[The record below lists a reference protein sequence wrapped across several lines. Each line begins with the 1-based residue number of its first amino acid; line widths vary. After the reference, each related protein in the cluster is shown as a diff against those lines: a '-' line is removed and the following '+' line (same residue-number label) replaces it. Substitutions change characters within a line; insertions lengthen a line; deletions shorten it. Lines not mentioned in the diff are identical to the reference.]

1 MEKQS
6 TIRTVYLYI
15 FAMVGLALLIIGG
28 VRFID
33 MGLKSFVFTQA
44 EEESRYYAVKPP
56 TPYPL
61 PRIEDLQDE
70 EGLSEEE
77 KIVIKQWVADYAAWQ
92 ERTSGID
99 PVTAR
104 RHRDASTN
112 LALILVGLPLY
123 IYHWR
128 LIRKEANKKGR
139 SESQA
144 AATTPVT

>member
-1 MEKQS
+1 MEKHS

-15 FAMVGLALLIIGG
+15 FAMIGLVLLIIGG

-44 EEESRYYAVKPP
+44 EAESRFYTAKPP
-56 TPYPL
+56 LPYPL
-61 PRIEDLQDE
+61 PIIEDLQDE

-77 KIVIKQWVADYAAWQ
+77 ETAIKQWLADYADWQ
-92 ERTSGID
+92 ERTAKID
-99 PVTAR
+99 SVTAQ
-104 RHRDASTN
+104 RHRDASIN

-128 LIRKEANKKGR
+128 VIRKETNERKR
-139 SESQA
+139 DES
-144 AATTPVT
+144 